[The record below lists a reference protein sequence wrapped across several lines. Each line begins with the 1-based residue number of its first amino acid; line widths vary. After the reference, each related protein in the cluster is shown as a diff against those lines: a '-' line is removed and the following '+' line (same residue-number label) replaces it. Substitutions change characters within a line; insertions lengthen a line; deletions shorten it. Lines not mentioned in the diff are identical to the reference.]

1 MRPGYFGTLGHMAKR
16 RSSTQIVR
24 AFPVQRAPA
33 QVIRIQTPRA
43 VTRAPKK
50 RRSSHRRRSHGGGA
64 VTGGHVLGI
73 GLGGAIIGFVEKAFG
88 ASIPQIPVLGRKG
101 TLTLAAYFMQRN
113 RMGGALTRDACIAG
127 AAICGYELGKDGKV
141 SGYDVDGEA
150 VPNVSGV
157 ASQF

>member
-1 MRPGYFGTLGHMAKR
+1 MAKR

-43 VTRAPKK
+43 PSARAPKK
-50 RRSSHRRRSHGGGA
+50 RRSHRRHSAGSA
-64 VTGGHVLGI
+64 ISGGHVLGI
-73 GLGGAIIGFVEKAFG
+73 ALGGAIIGFVEKSFG
-88 ASIPQIPVLGRKG
+88 ASIPAIPVVGRKG
-101 TLTLAAYFMQRN
+101 AITLAAYFMARN
-113 RMGGALTRDACIAG
+113 RMGGAFTRDAAIAG

-141 SGYDVDGEA
+141 SGDLDGELDGSVA
-150 VPNVSGV
+150 PNVSGV

>member
-1 MRPGYFGTLGHMAKR
+1 MAKR

-24 AFPVQRAPA
+24 AYPVQRAPA

-43 VTRAPKK
+43 PSSSPK
-50 RRSSHRRRSHGGGA
+50 RRRGGRRRGHASTA
-64 VTGGHVLGI
+64 LTGSHVLGI
-73 GLGGAIIGFVEKAFG
+73 GLGGAIIGFVEKSFG
-88 ASIPQIPVLGRKG
+88 ASIPAIPIVGRKG
-101 TLTLAAYFMQRN
+101 AITLLAYFAARN
-113 RMGGALTRDACIAG
+113 RMGGAFVRDAAIAG

-141 SGYDVDGEA
+141 SGDYGIDGEA

>member
-1 MRPGYFGTLGHMAKR
+1 MAKR

-24 AFPVQRAPA
+24 AYPVQRAPA

-43 VTRAPKK
+43 PSSSPK
-50 RRSSHRRRSHGGGA
+50 RRRGSRRRGHASTA
-64 VTGGHVLGI
+64 LTGSHVLGI
-73 GLGGAIIGFVEKAFG
+73 GLGGAIIGFVEKSFG
-88 ASIPQIPVLGRKG
+88 ASIPAIPIVGRKG
-101 TLTLAAYFMQRN
+101 AITLLAYFAARN
-113 RMGGALTRDACIAG
+113 RMGGAFVRDAAIAG

-141 SGYDVDGEA
+141 SGDYGIDGEV